1 MHFKITVLPGDGV
14 GPEVCREAVRVLQ
27 TMADFQHCEFH
38 FEEKLIGGAAI
49 RATGSPLPDD
59 TLAACRKSD
68 AVFLGAV
75 GSPDFDHLPPQ
86 QRPEGGLLRL
96 RRELGGFAN
105 LRPAIAFPQLSECSP
120 LKPPVLKG
128 VDVLF
133 VRELLGGLY
142 FAQPRGFQ
150 DDHNTAFNTMRYSVP
165 EIERVARVAFEEAR
179 KRRKHVTSVD
189 KANVLETSQLWRST
203 VTQVAKNY
211 PDVRLEHML
220 VDACAMHLVTNPGRF
235 DVILTENLFGDILT
249 DEAAAISGSMGM
261 LASATI
267 GGEVD
272 IYEPVHGSAP
282 DIAGKGVANPLG
294 AIASAA
300 MLLRHS
306 AQMENEAADLEAAI
320 TQVLD
325 AGYRTPDLVRGGK
338 AHVVNTSEMGAM
350 VERAFAGMLDR
361 RFAYHAV

>member
-14 GPEVCREAVRVLQ
+14 GPEVCREAVRVLDA
-27 TMADFQHCEFH
+27 MAHFQQCEFH

-49 RATGSPLPDD
+49 RATGSPLPDE
-59 TLAACRKSD
+59 TLEACFDSD

-86 QRPEGGLLRL
+86 QRPEGGLLKL
-96 RRELGGFAN
+96 RTALAGFAN
-105 LRPAIAFPQLSECSP
+105 LRPAAAFPQLADCSP
-120 LKPPVLKG
+120 LKSSVLQG

-142 FAQPRGFQ
+142 FAQPRGFA
-150 DDHNTAFNTMRYSVP
+150 DDGTAAFNTMRYTVR
-165 EIERVARVAFEEAR
+165 EIERVARVAFEQAR
-179 KRRKHVTSVD
+179 RRRKHVTSVD

-203 VTQVAKNY
+203 VTNVAKHY

-220 VDACAMHLVTNPGRF
+220 VDACAMHLISNPSRF
-235 DVILTENLFGDILT
+235 DVIVTENLFGDILT

-261 LASATI
+261 LGSATI

-272 IYEPVHGSAP
+272 LYEPVHGSAP
-282 DIAGKGVANPLG
+282 DIAGKGIANPLG

-300 MLLRHS
+300 MLLRNSCH
-306 AQMENEAADLEAAI
+306 MESEATDLETAI
-320 TQVLD
+320 HQVLD
-325 AGYRTPDLVRGGK
+325 ASYRTPDIARGAKGL
-338 AHVVNTSEMGAM
+338 VVNTREMGTL
-350 VERAFAGMLDR
+350 VERAFVGVLDR

>member
-1 MHFKITVLPGDGV
+1 MHYKITVLPGDGV
-14 GPEVCREAVRVLQ
+14 GPEVCCEAVRILAS
-27 TMADFQHCEFH
+27 MAHFQHCEFH
-38 FEEKLIGGAAI
+38 FQEKLIGGAAI

-59 TLAACRKSD
+59 TLDACLGSD

-75 GSPDFDHLPPQ
+75 GSPDFDHLPPH

-96 RRELGGFAN
+96 RSALGGFAN
-105 LRPAIAFPQLSECSP
+105 LRPAIAFPQLADCSP
-120 LKPPVLKG
+120 IKSSLLQG
-128 VDVLF
+128 VDILF

-142 FAQPRGFQ
+142 FAQPRGFN
-150 DDHNTAFNTMRYSVP
+150 DDRSAAFNTMRYTVP
-165 EIERVARVAFEEAR
+165 EIERVARVAFEQAR
-179 KRRKHVTSVD
+179 KRRKLVTSVD

-203 VTQVAKNY
+203 VNEVAKQY
-211 PDVRLEHML
+211 PDVRHEHML
-220 VDACAMHLVTNPGRF
+220 VDACAMHLITNPARF
-235 DVILTENLFGDILT
+235 DVVVTENLFGDILT

-261 LASATI
+261 LASAAI

-272 IYEPVHGSAP
+272 LYEPVHGSAP
-282 DIAGKGVANPLG
+282 DIAGKGIANPLG

-306 AQMENEAADLEAAI
+306 CKMENEAADLETAI
-320 TQVLD
+320 RQVLD
-325 AGYRTPDLVRGGK
+325 AGCRTPDLARGK
-338 AHVVNTSEMGAM
+338 ANVVNTAEMGAL